1 MDNALI
7 IRVRRGP
14 GHSVLTAAGEIDSA
28 TVTRLRE
35 QLFALAEEGR
45 PVIADLD
52 QVSFIDATGLGALAG
67 AARRAAAHGASLHV
81 VCARPQ
87 TRKLSSSPSWTAS
100 SGSPAPSP
108 GQSTTCK
115 PVRTYRAH
123 IPRRAPAQ
131 QTPSRLVVSC
141 AITCVIGQH
150 RPLWRMPPAGTP
162 QRRRGPVPRL
172 SGNCRR
178 GGRKP
183 GQPARGPGRAA
194 DSAFHRAAGI
204 RHG

>member
-1 MDNALI
+1 MDHALI

-52 QVSFIDATGLGALAG
+52 QVSFIDATGLGALVG

-87 TRKLSSSPSWTAS
+87 TRKLVQLTELDRQLRLARTLA
-100 SGSPAPSP
+100 GA
-108 GQSTTCK
+108 
-115 PVRTYRAH
+115 VRD
-123 IPRRAPAQ
+123 
-131 QTPSRLVVSC
+131 
-141 AITCVIGQH
+141 
-150 RPLWRMPPAGTP
+150 M
-162 QRRRGPVPRL
+162 
-172 SGNCRR
+172 
-178 GGRKP
+178 
-183 GQPARGPGRAA
+183 
-194 DSAFHRAAGI
+194 
-204 RHG
+204 